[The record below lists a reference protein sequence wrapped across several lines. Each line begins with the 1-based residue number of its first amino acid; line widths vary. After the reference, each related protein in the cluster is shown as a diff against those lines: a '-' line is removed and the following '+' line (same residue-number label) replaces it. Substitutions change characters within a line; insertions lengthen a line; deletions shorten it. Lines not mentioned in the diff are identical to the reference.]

1 MSLNL
6 QYEPEVV
13 VDITGLSNEDWL
25 EYRKSGIGGSDAGI
39 ILGVSSYKLPRDV
52 YFEKIG
58 RTPDMQRMK
67 IGSLLRLESVWRI
80 WLQKSL
86 QKRQD
91 FVSGRKKGCC
101 VIHYIPI

>member
-1 MSLNL
+1 M
-6 QYEPEVV
+6 
-13 VDITGLSNEDWL
+13 
-25 EYRKSGIGGSDAGI
+25 
-39 ILGVSSYKLPRDV
+39 
-52 YFEKIG
+52 KIG
-58 RTPDMQRMK
+58 WSIEKVVLVAAMPALFSVCHPINSQEMFILRKLAEHLTCQRMK
-67 IGSLLRLESVWRI
+67 IGLLLRLESVWRI

>member
-1 MSLNL
+1 MSLDL

-39 ILGVSSYKLPRDV
+39 ILGVSAYK
-52 YFEKIG
+52 
-58 RTPDMQRMK
+58 
-67 IGSLLRLESVWRI
+67 LLRLESVWRI

-86 QKRQD
+86 RKKQD

>member
-1 MSLNL
+1 MSLDL

-39 ILGVSSYKLPRDV
+39 ILGVSAYKLPRDV

-58 RTPDMQRMK
+58 RTPDMPEDENWTIVNK
-67 IGSLLRLESVWRI
+67 VDTIYKEKVPSTAA
-80 WLQKSL
+80 
-86 QKRQD
+86 
-91 FVSGRKKGCC
+91 
-101 VIHYIPI
+101 